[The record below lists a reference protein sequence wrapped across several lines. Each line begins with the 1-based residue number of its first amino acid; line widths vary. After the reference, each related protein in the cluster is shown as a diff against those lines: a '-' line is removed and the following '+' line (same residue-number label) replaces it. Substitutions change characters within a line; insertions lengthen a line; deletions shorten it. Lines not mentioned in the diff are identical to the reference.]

1 MELDLFSRLLKE
13 VNEITWGS
21 SERDKKLL
29 MICKLLKNNVPY
41 YDWVGFYIVD
51 NKSKEELILGPYE
64 GEPTEHVRISFG
76 EGICGQA
83 AGRKDTF
90 IVQDVSKEVN
100 YLSCSPEV
108 KSEIVIPL
116 IKDGEIIGELDIDSH
131 KLSPFTEEDRKFL
144 EEVARLVNEL
154 F

>member
-1 MELDLFSRLLKE
+1 M
-13 VNEITWGS
+13 
-21 SERDKKLL
+21 
-29 MICKLLKNNVPY
+29 
-41 YDWVGFYIVD
+41 
-51 NKSKEELILGPYE
+51 
-64 GEPTEHVRISFG
+64 
-76 EGICGQA
+76 
-83 AGRKDTF
+83 
-90 IVQDVSKEVN
+90 SKEVN

-131 KLSPFTEEDRKFL
+131 KLSRFTEEDRKFL